1 MGGAVLRRNL
11 VALNVY
17 IRKEEKSEN
26 NDLLFYL
33 KKLQRERIKPKVSR
47 SKEII
52 KIRSEINRKQTEKN
66 GKTKRWFF
74 ENDQKVDK
82 SLFRLTKTLKD

>member
-17 IRKEEKSEN
+17 IRKEERSEN

-33 KKLQRERIKPKVSR
+33 KKLQRERIKPRVSR
-47 SKEII
+47 SEEIT
-52 KIRSEINRKQTEKN
+52 KIRSEIKRKQTN
-66 GKTKRWFF
+66 RGKW
-74 ENDQKVDK
+74 
-82 SLFRLTKTLKD
+82 

>member
-1 MGGAVLRRNL
+1 MGGAVRRRNL

-17 IRKEEKSEN
+17 IRKEERSEN

-47 SKEII
+47 SEETI
-52 KIRSEINRKQTEKN
+52 KIRSEIKRKQTN
-66 GKTKRWFF
+66 RGKW
-74 ENDQKVDK
+74 
-82 SLFRLTKTLKD
+82 